1 MEQVESLVKTTV
13 AEIKELL
20 DTTVIVGEPRVIEG
34 ITIVPLMTAG
44 FVFAAGKGRGKGGG
58 EDSRGLTGGGAGM
71 RPTALVIIDK
81 DGIRVEPV
89 RGALGGAVEKVAEA
103 VPRVMEQMIERRKDR
118 QQKKEG

>member
-1 MEQVESLVKTTV
+1 MEQVESLIKTTV
-13 AEIKELL
+13 AQIKELL
-20 DTTVIVGEPRVIEG
+20 DTTVIVGEPKVIEG

-44 FVFAAGKGRGKGGG
+44 FVFAAGKGRGKGE

-89 RGALGGAVEKVAEA
+89 RGALGGAVEKVAEV
-103 VPRVMEQMIERRKDR
+103 VPRVMEQMRERSKDR